1 MLEDFKP
8 LYRQAGVFAKP
19 TSFIFTD
26 KEIKEEG
33 FLEYINIF
41 LNTGELP
48 NLFARDEMDAI
59 YGELSEVW
67 QKEGHKTASGEDPT
81 YDDLWTFFIERVRHH
96 LHIVLCFS
104 PVGDK
109 FRTRAQKFP
118 ALINGCTI
126 DWFLQWPAEALVDVA
141 TSLMGSFEIEAD
153 DGVDTRGSLI
163 THMGQCHTIVY
174 KATHEY
180 FARYRR
186 YAYVTPKSYLAFI
199 KQYQTV
205 YSAKLNKIREL
216 ATNINSGLVKLEQ
229 AASDVEVMKV
239 ELKEVEATLAVA
251 QEKSAVLLQE
261 ITASTAKAEKKKS
274 EVQGVKDTLAV
285 EKDAI
290 AEDKRIV
297 DEDLAAASRR
307 STRRPSAQR
316 DHEEG
321 HRDAQLDEI
330 TARVDH
336 APLRVRADPTDGGDA
351 RAGRGD
357 HGEQGGEEAAV
368 RRLVEVGDQDDGAVD
383 LPREPAELPQGR
395 DQ

>member
-1 MLEDFKP
+1 
-8 LYRQAGVFAKP
+8 
-19 TSFIFTD
+19 
-26 KEIKEEG
+26 
-33 FLEYINIF
+33 
-41 LNTGELP
+41 
-48 NLFARDEMDAI
+48 MDAI

-186 YAYVTPKSYLAFI
+186 IALVTPKSYLAFI
-199 KQYQTV
+199 KLYQTV

-297 DEDLAAASRR
+297 DEDLAAAK
-307 STRRPSAQR
+307 PAL
-316 DHEEG
+316 
-321 HRDAQLDEI
+321 DAAAEALNAI
-330 TARVDH
+330 TKKDIVMLNSMKKPPGIDY
-336 APLRVRADPTDGGDA
+336 APLRVRAHPADGGDA